1 MREGVKIPSYKN
13 NDKANRKHVRFRF
26 FLSILFIAMLISC
39 NAAINVKATSDA
51 PLSISISLVESDT
64 FGPGNSFH
72 SIVEIRN
79 REAKGRIDVVVACQI
94 LDPDGKIVLSSKET
108 VAVETTSSFVEDF
121 NLPTG
126 IKEGKY
132 ILTANVSTLD
142 GSKWSEVSRSFN
154 VIVVS
159 TDEQRVIEYVVVAA
173 FIFAGVLWFYE
184 HRRISKLKVS
194 GKDLNKFIEEQKKK

>member
-1 MREGVKIPSYKN
+1 VKGI
-13 NDKANRKHVRFRF
+13 
-26 FLSILFIAMLISC
+26 
-39 NAAINVKATSDA
+39 SDA
-51 PLSISISLVESDT
+51 PLSISISIVEGDT

-79 REAKGRIDVVVACQI
+79 REAQGRVDVVVTCQI

-108 VAVETTSSFVEDF
+108 VAVETKSSFVEDF
-121 NLPTG
+121 DLPTG

-142 GSKWSEVSRSFN
+142 DSKWSEVSRSFN

>member
-1 MREGVKIPSYKN
+1 MLVSY
-13 NDKANRKHVRFRF
+13 
-26 FLSILFIAMLISC
+26 
-39 NAAINVKATSDA
+39 NAAIGVKGASDA
-51 PLSISISLVESDT
+51 PLSISISLVEGDT

-79 REAKGRIDVVVACQI
+79 REAQGRVDVVVTFQI
-94 LDPDGKIVLSSKET
+94 LDPDGKIVLSSRET
-108 VAVETTSSFVEDF
+108 VAVETKSSFVEDF

-126 IKEGKY
+126 IKEGNY
-132 ILTANVSTLD
+132 LLTANVSTLN

-159 TDEQRVIEYVVVAA
+159 TGEQRVIEYVVVAA